1 MGNKH
6 GKQKSKVENQPGK
19 PDVSLVSPRT
29 RRRHDR
35 ERTVTPSRSRTSH
48 RHNREQDRHTRDQ
61 DRHTRE
67 RTVSDGEDDYKNVSD
82 EIVLKWTPPSG
93 KKFKVVKYDVEM
105 WDLGL
110 QVSFFVYNLFYLRTL
125 IVIN

>member
-19 PDVSLVSPRT
+19 PEVRLVSPRT

-35 ERTVTPSRSRTSH
+35 ERTVTPSRSRASH
-48 RHNREQDRHTRDQ
+48 
-61 DRHTRE
+61 RE
-67 RTVSDGEDDYKNVSD
+67 RTCSSDYDDDYKNVSD
-82 EIVLKWTPPSG
+82 EIVLKWTPPAG
-93 KKFKVVKYDVEM
+93 KKIKVVKYDVEM

-110 QVSFFVYNLFYLRTL
+110 QVSLF
-125 IVIN
+125 I